1 MKKYLLIVTLAFF
14 TLTNCSL
21 DNNNN
26 EGDQVVRVL
35 WHLENVSGGPSD
47 VDNNFSPNVVVW
59 EFNEINS
66 SLTVTNNNDTPSLED
81 GLNTGT
87 YSYSFND
94 DDILFIDTNEI
105 GKVTVTTTKL
115 TIDGNIKIS
124 GTVEDGFIFTFNKQ
138 VIVEN

>member
-26 EGDQVVRVL
+26 EGDQIVRVL

-59 EFNEINS
+59 KFTEIIYS
-66 SLTVTNNNDTPSLED
+66 HTVTNNNDTHSLED
-81 GLNTGT
+81 ELYTGT
-87 YSYSFND
+87 YSYNFND

-115 TIDGNIKIS
+115 TIDGN
-124 GTVEDGFIFTFNKQ
+124 
-138 VIVEN
+138 